1 MSYRGRFAPS
11 PTGDLHFGSLLAAL
25 VSYLQARKHGGD
37 WLVRI
42 EDIDETR
49 TIPGADQKILQT
61 LSAFGMHS
69 DEPVMYQTDPQRQAV
84 YQQALTQLTTQ
95 QLTFPCTCTRKQL
108 AGSSVYPGTCRNHPS
123 EANKPHSI
131 RVKTQNQ
138 SYTFDDLFQ
147 GVQIQNL
154 ATQSGDFNIKRKD
167 GLFCYMLAVVLDDAD
182 QGISEVVRG
191 IDIMDSTARQMYLIE
206 LLGLTQPSYAH
217 FPVVVDTD
225 NQKLSKQNHA
235 KPVTHEDPMTTTSV
249 ALELLGMTPPT
260 AAKKTQ
266 SSLLDWAIKQ
276 WQPERL
282 RGITELRY

>member
-49 TIPGADQKILQT
+49 TIPGADQQILQT
-61 LSAFGMHS
+61 LAAFGMHS

-84 YQQALTQLTTQ
+84 YQQALKQLAAQ
-95 QLTFPCTCTRKQL
+95 QLTYPCTCTRKQL
-108 AGSSVYPGTCRNHPS
+108 AGSHVYPGTCRNQSCDEH
-123 EANKPHSI
+123 KLYSI

-147 GVQIQNL
+147 GLQTQNL

-206 LLGLTQPSYAH
+206 LLGLRQPMYAH
-217 FPVVVDTD
+217 FPVVVDEQQ
-225 NQKLSKQNHA
+225 QKLSKQNHA
-235 KPVTHEDPMTTTSV
+235 TPVTHEDPIATTTV
-249 ALELLGMTPPT
+249 ALRLLGMVPPND
-260 AAKKTQ
+260 AKKTQ
-266 SSLLDWAIKQ
+266 SSLLDWAINH

-282 RGITELRY
+282 HGITQLRY